1 MGSRSALAGM
11 EVPIIGSDSLNW
23 IEIPAPAADIST
35 TTCVI
40 PLTHDIASSVGIG
53 DPSSRIHLIRRIHNN
68 HPHHL
73 ELFELSITK
82 DFPKVGLRITFPDA
96 LSPLVPI
103 CINKIDM
110 GSMSHPYLVYALTVS
125 GVAYLFRLR
134 PISTYASR
142 SVFRENEVVVFN
154 MNPSVPVTSAAG
166 TSSGCLVVGRDD
178 GSLAGFQLGRL
189 DPTPP
194 GFTLELLDDFGFGR
208 LWGQMSRRI
217 AAVQDLV
224 ICIFR
229 GKSLVFVLHSDGML
243 QVWDL
248 ACHSRIFSKNMNSW
262 TLAGATLERLW
273 IGQVG
278 SRSNMIPLAI
288 LYRQTSGICSNTI
301 CVYSFRC
308 NLEYGSVRMLE
319 SSAQN
324 IPLEEAGWVDV
335 KLTSKKICI
344 LTTKG
349 LVLHNLFTNVMT
361 EDACSYALQEDFVA
375 DQLFQSSEHSSDDLL
390 LITHSVF
397 SSSKDHIVPVV
408 SSIFLRRLL
417 LPGVHHNIALRST
430 LLDYNRHWSDS
441 DFHSLTADM
450 LKKEILSL
458 IEHEGVSD
466 NSTSIFCCWK
476 KFCSRYFQNWCKSNA
491 LCGLLLDSHRGTF
504 GLIRKNSVSLFRCS
518 ENIERL
524 INGISGTSDDLIHL
538 VTMEAG
544 LILQLEVLVKM
555 LRCVVNVSQQ
565 LGKTASAIFYESL
578 VSAPLVISAE
588 EITHRLL
595 KNLESGYGSTVA
607 MLHVSEHGP
616 DVALERNLADKKKL
630 RKFSIGMLLSL
641 HALHKESGT
650 WSRILKVIEATS
662 QVAKVMYESAFDI
675 LLFLSYVVSIS
686 GQIQMLHD
694 DVSKIQLDLIP
705 RIEKIISEWL
715 LIHFC
720 ATTPSESAEIED
732 FSSQLSVLHI
742 DENMGRRSRTEK
754 LGKCEFTLAFLFLPS
769 IRTSSGDQ
777 VCIAL
782 RSIPGVKDISIS
794 MRDFV
799 SWIIWGHT
807 AESFTFLK
815 RATYLA
821 LILLRHG
828 QYDAVEHLLTM
839 VEAHLQK
846 EKTSYSIQDTEGGW
860 CILHHLLGCCFLAQ
874 VRRGLHGVL
883 KERKVTEAVRCFFRA
898 SSGKGTSQALRSL
911 LQEPG
916 SPNLGFT
923 GDISASSW
931 RLHYYQWAMQ
941 IFEQYNISEGA
952 CQFALAALEQVEE
965 ASVKEELNGRDSVN
979 ESVSTIKGRL
989 WTNVFKFTL
998 DHYLYCDA
1006 YCAVISNPDEESK
1019 YICLRRLIIVL
1030 YERGAI
1036 KILCGGQLP
1045 FVGLTKKVE
1054 HELARKAD
1062 CSGILAK
1069 PDLYKLLYA
1078 FEMHQHNWRR
1088 AASYMYLYSAR
1099 LRKETALRDYQHT
1112 SLALKEI
1119 LNGLSAAINALHLV
1133 HPANAWIDPLLW
1145 TASNNAYPQTGKS
1158 YIDIEKI
1165 EDEFMLTSA
1174 EYLLSLAHIKP
1185 ASSGTQKAP
1194 LEVVDLLME
1203 TNLYDMAFTVLLRFL
1218 KGSELKRGMERVFS
1232 AMSLRCCSHR
1242 VDSSWV
1248 RNEHRSRGLL
1258 LTSSMADVAVH
1269 GSPDVGSTNEQ
1280 FKGISHWGTLEL
1292 YLDKYKVFHAS
1303 LPLIV
1308 AETLLRT
1315 DPQIELP
1322 LWLVKMFKDGRKD
1335 KTWGMT
1341 GQGSNP
1347 ALLFQLYVDY
1357 GRYREATIFLLEYI
1371 GLFAS
1376 MRPADII
1383 KRKRPLGVW
1392 FPYTGIQR
1400 LWCQLEELISSGHMV
1415 DECNKL
1421 KNLLCGAL
1429 LSHLEL
1435 VSHICNL
1442 QLVRGQT
1449 FNIADVHVVPNT
1461 IARVL
1466 FSDYSGSLLGAGS
1479 TPRHIHSARYY

>member
-1 MGSRSALAGM
+1 MGRRSALAGM

-142 SVFRENEVVVFN
+142 SVFPENEVVVFN
-154 MNPSVPVTSAAG
+154 INPSVPVTSAAG

-262 TLAGATLERLW
+262 TLAESN
-273 IGQVG
+273 
-278 SRSNMIPLAI
+278 SRSNIGKVMDWSSWQSFKHDSFGNLVQANFRFFGPL
-288 LYRQTSGICSNTI
+288 LKGICSNTI

-349 LVLHNLFTNVMT
+349 LVLHNLFTNY
-361 EDACSYALQEDFVA
+361 SHLRR
-375 DQLFQSSEHSSDDLL
+375 
-390 LITHSVF
+390 
-397 SSSKDHIVPVV
+397 IV
-408 SSIFLRRLL
+408 RLL

-466 NSTSIFCCWK
+466 NSTSILCCWK
-476 KFCSRYFQNWCKSNA
+476 KFSSRYFQNWCKSNA
-491 LCGLLLDSHRGTF
+491 LCGLLLDSYGGSF

-524 INGISGTSDDLIHL
+524 INGISGTSDDLVHL

-630 RKFSIGMLLSL
+630 RKFSFGMLLSL

-650 WSRILKVIEATS
+650 WSRILKVIEVYLKILKPRKIIQKSDAEISLDISASILVQATS
-662 QVAKVMYESAFDI
+662 QVAKVMYESALDI

-777 VCIAL
+777 VGIAL

-815 RATYLA
+815 RATDLA

-828 QYDAVEHLLTM
+828 QYDAVE
-839 VEAHLQK
+839 
-846 EKTSYSIQDTEGGW
+846 
-860 CILHHLLGCCFLAQ
+860 

-965 ASVKEELNGRDSVN
+965 ASVKDELNGRDSVN

-1165 EDEFMLTSA
+1165 EDEFMLSSA

-1194 LEVVDLLME
+1194 LEVVDLLMQ

-1429 LSHLEL
+1429 LGHLEL

-1466 FSDYSGSLLGAGS
+1466 FSGESRLGRCGFCFKLRDFRLPNKMDGHTLNSTLKLSISCSMICMICYQTMIRSYSGF
-1479 TPRHIHSARYY
+1479 